1 MEGCVVVGLVM
12 EKVELSS
19 VPDGNE
25 REEATA
31 VCLTALPLLLHY
43 QKRKIT

>member
-1 MEGCVVVGLVM
+1 MEGCVVMGLVM

-19 VPDGNE
+19 APDGNE

-31 VCLTALPLLLHY
+31 VCLTALPLSLHY